1 MFNRKP
7 VPDPRF
13 HFSRSKKKF
22 PVAQVEEVASYL
34 ASESSVQ
41 AARMFELEQSGVDP
55 ALIRAALDRLRLQ
68 ERRGASKNEKK

>member
-13 HFSRSKKKF
+13 TFTRKKKKF
-22 PVAQVEEVASYL
+22 PAAQIEEVASYL

-41 AARMFELEQSGVDP
+41 AARMEELLQAGVD
-55 ALIRAALDRLRLQ
+55 AELIRAALDRLGK
-68 ERRGASKNEKK
+68 ENPSSPRREQR

>member
-13 HFSRSKKKF
+13 TFGRKKKRF
-22 PVAQVEEVASYL
+22 PAAQIEEVASYL

-41 AARMFELEQSGVDP
+41 AARMEELVQAGIDTELIKE
-55 ALIRAALDRLRLQ
+55 ALAKLHSQ
-68 ERRGASKNEKK
+68 ERHRSTKTKES